1 MPSPWGDRGSVTAE
15 FATVVPAVLL
25 VLALCLGAVQISG
38 QQVRLTGAAA
48 AAARSLARGD
58 GEDRVA
64 GLVARLVGP
73 AAISTQ
79 RQGDFVCVRLSA
91 PSAFGA
97 FAAFGVTVSAG
108 SCALGGG
115 G

>member
-1 MPSPWGDRGSVTAE
+1 M
-15 FATVVPAVLL
+15 VPAVLL
-25 VLALCLGAVQISG
+25 VLALCLGAVQVAG

-58 GEDRVA
+58 SEAAAA

-73 AAISTQ
+73 AAISTEQ
-79 RQGDFVCVRLSA
+79 QGDFVCVRLSA

-97 FAAFGVTVSAG
+97 LAAFGITVSAG
-108 SCALGGG
+108 SCALGAGA
-115 G
+115 